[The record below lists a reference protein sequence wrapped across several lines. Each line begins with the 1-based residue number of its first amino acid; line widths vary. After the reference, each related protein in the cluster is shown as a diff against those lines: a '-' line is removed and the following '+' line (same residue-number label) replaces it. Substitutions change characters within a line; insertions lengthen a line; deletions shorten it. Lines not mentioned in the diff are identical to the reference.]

1 MNMLPLIMLG
11 FAALFSAVI
20 AIGRG
25 IRSCLINGNV
35 PSGEGFFRWASRF
48 FAGILTD
55 FKENRGGT
63 AEKDPPFGY
72 VDIFQTRPNA
82 RARRIRCEGGVE
94 RAGYIPL
101 GGMEQYIQVHGRE
114 ASNPVLLMLHGGP
127 GRPMSQDAYAWQ
139 GALEERFTV
148 VHWDQRGCGNTYARG
163 RNPEKPTLELLLG
176 DLDAL
181 VEALRSAYGKEK
193 VLLLGHSWGTL
204 LGGIYAEKHPEK
216 ISAYISVSQMLDFRA
231 SERASAQEAIR
242 LAGGSRDARKIQE
255 LLEAVT
261 ACQRLDRAGAAR
273 LMKLRRLKEKYLPP
287 QSGGQK
293 LSQLLFSPDLTWG
306 GLQWMLR
313 FDRMIESNSALYE
326 EIFTASSA
334 CQAPVRYEVPVI
346 LAAGSWDWTNALFH
360 DGGVL

>member
-25 IRSCLINGNV
+25 IH
-35 PSGEGFFRWASRF
+35 
-48 FAGILTD
+48 
-55 FKENRGGT
+55 
-63 AEKDPPFGY
+63 
-72 VDIFQTRPNA
+72 A

-176 DLDAL
+176 DL
-181 VEALRSAYGKEK
+181 EALRSAYGKEK

-287 QSGGQK
+287 QYGGQK

-346 LAAGSWDWTNALFH
+346 LAAGSWDWTTPYSMTAEYFDRISAPHKTFITLENTGHLPFAARPREFSEALSQALSR
-360 DGGVL
+360 GGEV